1 MTCGYV
7 CPQCEGRGVLESGE
21 ICDYCSKPIEKKED
35 FQESNQ
41 ENHDRTEGKAYRK
54 FACCFLVD

>member
-21 ICDYCSKPIEKKED
+21 ICDYCSKPIEMIEK

-41 ENHDRTEGKAYRK
+41 ENHERTERKA
-54 FACCFLVD
+54 